1 MKKTNLIT
9 FLAVAAVASSSAA
22 VFQTVTASGNPSTN
36 GWTLDNSNEF
46 SSGDNWAIY
55 GPENAVRSFGDLLV
69 GESVAIDL
77 STLGVASGDFV
88 GVDFRDGGTTGIGF
102 NFQGGGSNYNRFD
115 GTSGSVSTSIGFTT
129 SLQTLTLTNVDNT
142 NYTLTVGGSSFTS
155 LTLAGGAT
163 AIDTIR
169 VFNETSGSG
178 NDVLFNNF
186 VVVPEPGSFALL
198 AGLLGLSFVA
208 LRRR

>member
-36 GWTLDNSNEF
+36 GWTLDNGNEF